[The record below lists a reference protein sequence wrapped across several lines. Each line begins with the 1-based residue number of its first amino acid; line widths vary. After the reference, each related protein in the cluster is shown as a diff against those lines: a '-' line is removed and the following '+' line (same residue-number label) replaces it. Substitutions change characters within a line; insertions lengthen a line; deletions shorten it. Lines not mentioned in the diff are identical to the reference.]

1 MNAPANAVRILVA
14 EDDADDRLL
23 IRNAFEASGMPGKL
37 GFVNDG
43 EELLDYLYRR
53 GKYAN
58 GGSTDQPGIILLDLN
73 MPKVDGREAL
83 KVIKNDDALKR
94 IPIVVLTTSN
104 AEIDVV
110 RADREAAAVN
120 PADGRVRPNDAALQ
134 IDLIRGGHFQ
144 QRRAVMTISTGI
156 CRRHSRSR
164 ARARPPCW
172 YRWCAA
178 GRN

>member
-37 GFVNDG
+37 CFVNDG

-73 MPKVDGREAL
+73 MPKVDGREVL
-83 KVIKNDDALKR
+83 KVIKNDNALKR

-110 RADREAAAVN
+110 RSYDLGVN
-120 PADGRVRPNDAALQ
+120 SFITKPVTFDG
-134 IDLIRGGHFQ
+134 LINVVETLGKYWFD
-144 QRRAVMTISTGI
+144 VVKLPTT
-156 CRRHSRSR
+156 
-164 ARARPPCW
+164 
-172 YRWCAA
+172 
-178 GRN
+178 

>member
-37 GFVNDG
+37 CFVNDG

-110 RADREAAAVN
+110 RSYDLGVN
-120 PADGRVRPNDAALQ
+120 SFITKPVTFDG
-134 IDLIRGGHFQ
+134 LIKVVETLSKYWFD
-144 QRRAVMTISTGI
+144 VVKLPTT
-156 CRRHSRSR
+156 
-164 ARARPPCW
+164 
-172 YRWCAA
+172 
-178 GRN
+178 